1 MDLAKL
7 KRRGLRWAVLL
18 RSNQFD
24 LIKRKINPQ
33 NGPNQELGGNQYA
46 LKLVQFFDKK
56 LKPLVPTIETQSAL
70 SRISSTPNMYLVR

>member
-46 LKLVQFFDKK
+46 
-56 LKPLVPTIETQSAL
+56 
-70 SRISSTPNMYLVR
+70 

>member
-18 RSNQFD
+18 HSNQLD

-46 LKLVQFFDKK
+46 
-56 LKPLVPTIETQSAL
+56 
-70 SRISSTPNMYLVR
+70 